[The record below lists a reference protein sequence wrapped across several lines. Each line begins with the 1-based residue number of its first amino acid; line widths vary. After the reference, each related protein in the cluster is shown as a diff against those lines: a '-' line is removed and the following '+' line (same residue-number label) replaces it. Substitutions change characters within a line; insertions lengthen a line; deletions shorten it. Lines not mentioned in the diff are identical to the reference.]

1 MNHAVYHNQSAI
13 YRTLELVV
21 ATAALMLAIFTP
33 THAEKPSQPPPE
45 KSIAKIQNILA
56 AAADKLWEISDELFH
71 EGYYKRSA
79 AVLRLI
85 TEIDP
90 TDVQA
95 YAVAS
100 WLLDSSG
107 YEKEGLALLEL
118 GLARNPSHYDLYAEI
133 GDRYDHIEDYGK
145 AAEYYEKA
153 LEFFEC
159 PLIYLHSL
167 AHAYEKSGQLEKSL
181 YTWQR
186 AAQAEP
192 NSPVVKNNLER
203 VKAKL
208 DALNKPREP

>member
-1 MNHAVYHNQSAI
+1 MDHSAYCSENHTLKLVIAI
-13 YRTLELVV
+13 TTLIL
-21 ATAALMLAIFTP
+21 ATLIPA
-33 THAEKPSQPPPE
+33 HAEESSQPPPQ
-45 KSIAKIQNILA
+45 SIAKIQNILA
-56 AAADKLWEISDELFH
+56 AAADKLWEHSDEFFH
-71 EGYYKRSA
+71 EGYYKRSI

-107 YEKEGLALLEL
+107 YEKEGIALLEL
-118 GLARNPSHYDLYAEI
+118 GLARNPSRYDLYAEL
-133 GDRYDHIEDYGK
+133 GDRYDHMEDYAK

-153 LEFFEC
+153 LEFFQC
-159 PLIYLHSL
+159 PVIYLHSL

-181 YTWQR
+181 NIWQR

-192 NSPVVKNNLER
+192 NNPVVKNNLER
-203 VKAKL
+203 VKSKL
-208 DALNKPREP
+208 EAIKDPANENSAN